1 MNQNYQ
7 NQNPGPPSLLVDG
20 YISQCFGPQHAE
32 AFFLFLLKNNSFY
45 GAYYSGREGGYF
57 IVTSVPRHIQVQF
70 PDPRT
75 WIIDRGLMS
84 YGTMVPQG
92 FWVPHTN
99 TDRRQHVAE
108 AELQM
113 PIFFE
118 DTNGRL
124 GITLEAA
131 ASGRCHG
138 LLNAQCFA
146 PLGNKSTTHIR
157 ILWPGYVEFKRQVQI
172 RDETSVRN
180 PITIFRFAYHI
191 GRSVDAFFR
200 ARQPDAGYSDPRW
213 RIGEGGISPREIIII
228 GAIHVSIGGWQ
239 PILQLNRFIF

>member
-1 MNQNYQ
+1 MMKQN
-7 NQNPGPPSLLVDG
+7 NQNPGPSLLVDG

-32 AFFLFLLKNNSFY
+32 EFFRSLLKNNSFY
-45 GAYYSGREGGYF
+45 AAYCSGESSLF
-57 IVTSVPRHIQVQF
+57 IVTSVPRHIQVQLS
-70 PDPRT
+70 DPRT
-75 WIIDRGLMS
+75 WIIDRGVVG
-84 YGTMVPQG
+84 YGSVVPQG
-92 FWVPHTN
+92 VWVPHTN
-99 TDRRQHVAE
+99 TDRRSHVTE

-131 ASGRCHG
+131 ASGRCHD

-146 PLGNKSTTHIR
+146 PLGSKSTTHIR
-157 ILWPGYVEFKRQVQI
+157 ILWPGYVEFRRQVQI

-191 GRSVDAFFR
+191 GKSVDAFLR
-200 ARQPDAGYSDPRW
+200 ARQPDAGHSDLRW

-228 GAIHVSIGGWQ
+228 GAINVSIGSWM
-239 PILQLNRFIF
+239 PILQLNRFIL

>member
-57 IVTSVPRHIQVQF
+57 IVTSVPRNIQVQF

-118 DTNGRL
+118 DTNGSSALLLKRRL
-124 GITLEAA
+124 QVDATV
-131 ASGRCHG
+131 SST
-138 LLNAQCFA
+138 LNALRHLVTSQQRIFA
-146 PLGNKSTTHIR
+146 SFGLVTSSSGAR
-157 ILWPGYVEFKRQVQI
+157 FK
-172 RDETSVRN
+172 
-180 PITIFRFAYHI
+180 FATK
-191 GRSVDAFFR
+191 RVC
-200 ARQPDAGYSDPRW
+200 
-213 RIGEGGISPREIIII
+213 
-228 GAIHVSIGGWQ
+228 AI
-239 PILQLNRFIF
+239 P